1 MNKGIRRSCIQVR
14 KVVRNSEP
22 IVRRTGRYVER
33 YVVKTSVV
41 GFVPSVMNDVVIHH
55 AQVTPVELFHIA
67 SDDVS
72 VSSMTALAMALMR
85 LL

>member
-1 MNKGIRRSCIQVR
+1 MNKEFKRSCVKIR
-14 KVVRNSEP
+14 KVVRKSEP

-55 AQVTPVELFHIA
+55 AQVSPVELFHVA

-72 VSSMTALAMALMR
+72 VSSLTALAMALMR
-85 LL
+85 LI

>member
-1 MNKGIRRSCIQVR
+1 MNKGIRRSCIHVR
-14 KVVRNSEP
+14 KAVRNSEP
-22 IVRRTGRYVER
+22 YVRRTGRYVER

-41 GFVPSVMNDVVIHH
+41 GFVPSVMNDVVVHH
-55 AQVTPVELFHIA
+55 IQVTPIELFHIA
-67 SDDVS
+67 TDDVS

>member
-1 MNKGIRRSCIQVR
+1 MNKGVRRSCIQVR

-22 IVRRTGRYVER
+22 YVRRTRRYVER

-55 AQVTPVELFHIA
+55 VQVTPIELFHIA

>member
-1 MNKGIRRSCIQVR
+1 
-14 KVVRNSEP
+14 
-22 IVRRTGRYVER
+22 
-33 YVVKTSVV
+33 
-41 GFVPSVMNDVVIHH
+41 MNDVVIHH